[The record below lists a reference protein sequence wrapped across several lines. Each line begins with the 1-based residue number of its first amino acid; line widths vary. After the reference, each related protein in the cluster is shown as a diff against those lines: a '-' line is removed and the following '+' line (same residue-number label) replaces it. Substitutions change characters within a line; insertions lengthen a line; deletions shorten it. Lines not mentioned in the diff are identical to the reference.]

1 MNSTIFLK
9 PFLQVLMIIVFGH
22 FRNGFGLETDTLTVS
37 LVLNDSD
44 TINSSGKQF
53 TLGFFTPNGT
63 TRRYL
68 GIWYRV
74 SPSSVTWVANPERP
88 LNDSSGTA
96 TISSGGDIVLMNG
109 NREIIWSS
117 SAVTSPTNAT
127 AQLLDSGNLVLID
140 SSNRTIW
147 ETHGHPGNSFLPSMR
162 LSYNSRTGE
171 RVVITSWRSPQD
183 PVPGNFTSGLSGT
196 AVIQAFV
203 WDNGVPHWRS
213 GPWNGRVF
221 TGVSGMYSVY
231 VDGFSVGTA
240 EDGSVYITRAF
251 RQEFLSKN
259 FIETDGTLVEAAWND
274 ENDDWDVKWKAPNDD
289 CDVYN
294 KCGPFGLCY
303 INDTPIC
310 SCLIGYEPKSQEEWD
325 RGNWSS
331 GCVRK
336 TQLQCD
342 RDNNATDKN
351 REDGFSRLRFIKVPD
366 LMQWSSGE
374 ENECKSQCLR
384 NCSCLAYAYDSNTGC
399 MSWYGTLIDVQ
410 KFEGNMGSDFYVRAA
425 YSELEKPKDRK
436 VIVVVS
442 VVASLVAASICLFF
456 SWWMCKRK
464 GKATIS
470 SSHGKAEASD
480 SDSTE
485 ILMGEVN
492 IEELPLY
499 SFDVLASSTNNFD
512 MGNQLGMGGFG
523 AVYQV
528 NFRALQ
534 GLDLLHGKLANG
546 EEIAVKRLSA
556 ASGQGLEEFM
566 NEVVLISKLQH
577 RNLVRLIGCCVEKE
591 EKMLIYEYLQNR
603 SLDVF
608 LFDKSQNILDWRK
621 RFNIIQGIGRGLL
634 YLHRDSR
641 LRIVHRDLKPS
652 NILLDEDWNP
662 KISDFGMA
670 RIFGGN
676 QDQANTGRV
685 MGTYGY
691 MAPEYAMGGVFSE
704 KSDVF
709 SFGVLV
715 LEIISGRKNTS
726 FYNDEFS
733 LGLLGYAWKL
743 WNEDNSG
750 DLIDQRISTPTFAA
764 GITRCMWIGLLC
776 VQESPQQR
784 PTISTVLSMLSS
796 EIVDLPEPEHP
807 GFTEKWSRSHVG
819 PSSSTQSSS
828 ANKITITVME
838 GR

>member
-1 MNSTIFLK
+1 MGHLWRQPGMMKMTIGMLNGK
-9 PFLQVLMIIVFGH
+9 LQMM
-22 FRNGFGLETDTLTVS
+22 
-37 LVLNDSD
+37 
-44 TINSSGKQF
+44 
-53 TLGFFTPNGT
+53 
-63 TRRYL
+63 
-68 GIWYRV
+68 
-74 SPSSVTWVANPERP
+74 
-88 LNDSSGTA
+88 TA
-96 TISSGGDIVLMNG
+96 I
-109 NREIIWSS
+109 
-117 SAVTSPTNAT
+117 
-127 AQLLDSGNLVLID
+127 
-140 SSNRTIW
+140 
-147 ETHGHPGNSFLPSMR
+147 
-162 LSYNSRTGE
+162 
-171 RVVITSWRSPQD
+171 
-183 PVPGNFTSGLSGT
+183 
-196 AVIQAFV
+196 
-203 WDNGVPHWRS
+203 
-213 GPWNGRVF
+213 
-221 TGVSGMYSVY
+221 
-231 VDGFSVGTA
+231 
-240 EDGSVYITRAF
+240 
-251 RQEFLSKN
+251 
-259 FIETDGTLVEAAWND
+259 
-274 ENDDWDVKWKAPNDD
+274 
-289 CDVYN
+289 
-294 KCGPFGLCY
+294 
-303 INDTPIC
+303 
-310 SCLIGYEPKSQEEWD
+310 CLIGYEPKSREEWD

-342 RDNNATDKN
+342 RDNNATDRN

-384 NCSCLAYAYDSNTGC
+384 NCSCLAYAHDSNTGC

-425 YSELEKPKDRK
+425 YSDLEKPKDHK
-436 VIVVVS
+436 VIVIVS
-442 VVASLVAASICLFF
+442 VIASLVAASICIFF
-456 SWWMCKRK
+456 AWWMCKRK

-470 SSHGKAEASD
+470 SAHGKAEASL

-523 AVYQV
+523 TVYQ
-528 NFRALQ
+528 
-534 GLDLLHGKLANG
+534 GKLANG

-566 NEVVLISKLQH
+566 NEVVVISKLQH

-662 KISDFGMA
+662 KISDFGWPEYLEAIKMKPTPEESWEHS
-670 RIFGGN
+670 I
-676 QDQANTGRV
+676 
-685 MGTYGY
+685 GY

-715 LEIISGRKNTS
+715 LEIISGKKNTS

-743 WNEDNSG
+743 WNEDNPG
-750 DLIDQRISTPTFAA
+750 DLIDQRISTPTFVAE
-764 GITRCMWIGLLC
+764 ITRCMWIGLLC

-807 GFTEKWSRSHVG
+807 GFTDRWSRSHVG
-819 PSSSTQSSS
+819 PSSSTQSIS

>member
-9 PFLQVLMIIVFGH
+9 PFLQVLMIIVFSH
-22 FRNGFGLETDTLTVS
+22 FRNGFGLETDTLTAM

-53 TLGFFTPNGT
+53 TLGFFTPDGT

-96 TISSGGDIVLMNG
+96 TISSDGDIVLMNG
-109 NREIIWSS
+109 NREIVWSS
-117 SAVTSPTNAT
+117 NAVTSPTNAT
-127 AQLLDSGNLVLID
+127 AQLLDSGNLVLAD
-140 SSNRTIW
+140 GSNRTIW
-147 ETHGHPGNSFLPSMR
+147 ETHRHPGNSFLPTMR
-162 LSYNSRTGE
+162 LSHNTRTGE

-183 PVPGNFTSGLSGT
+183 PVPGNFTAGLSGT
-196 AVIQAFV
+196 GVAQAFV

-240 EDGSVYITRAF
+240 EDGSDYVTRAF

-294 KCGPFGLCY
+294 KCG
-303 INDTPIC
+303 
-310 SCLIGYEPKSQEEWD
+310 YEPKSREEWD

-342 RDNNATDKN
+342 RDNNATDRN

-384 NCSCLAYAYDSNTGC
+384 NCSCLAYAHDSNTGC

-425 YSELEKPKDRK
+425 YSDLEKPKDHK
-436 VIVVVS
+436 VIVIVS
-442 VVASLVAASICLFF
+442 VIASLVAASICLFF

-470 SSHGKAEASD
+470 SAHGKAEASR

-523 AVYQV
+523 TVYQ
-528 NFRALQ
+528 
-534 GLDLLHGKLANG
+534 GKLANG

-566 NEVVLISKLQH
+566 NEVVVISKLQH

-676 QDQANTGRV
+676 QDEANTRRV

-715 LEIISGRKNTS
+715 LEIISGKKNTS

-743 WNEDNSG
+743 WNEDNPG
-750 DLIDQRISTPTFAA
+750 DLIDQRISTPTFVAE
-764 GITRCMWIGLLC
+764 ITRCMWIGLLC

-784 PTISTVLSMLSS
+784 PNISTVLSMLSS

-807 GFTEKWSRSHVG
+807 GFTDRWSRSHVG

-828 ANKITITVME
+828 GNKITITVME